1 MGSHRVALLL
11 DRCPRAFHMPGMSL
25 IQNERT
31 KLTANALDRA
41 STACLTVGALG
52 PAVASLYGLGGMG
65 SAAPSHGALIA
76 LGSVFWLV
84 AAAVLHFMARSVLGR
99 LI

>member
-1 MGSHRVALLL
+1 
-11 DRCPRAFHMPGMSL
+11 MSL
-25 IQNERT
+25 IHNERT

-52 PAVASLYGLGGMG
+52 PAVASLYGLGGG
-65 SAAPSHGALIA
+65 GAPSHGVLIA
-76 LGSVFWLV
+76 IGSIFWLT